1 MAKKVMVA
9 WASLSKRLGDCFQ
22 EAVFARC
29 FSRVGFWVSSGRML
43 MKVAANAV
51 RRCEVGSARPQP
63 PSETGAQR
71 RTSAAL
77 VAGDWAIVPMLRPS
91 RRSVASMMAA
101 RVTEAVVFVIVGG
114 CAEK

>member
-1 MAKKVMVA
+1 MVA

-51 RRCEVGSARPQP
+51 RPYSLWV
-63 PSETGAQR
+63 
-71 RTSAAL
+71 L
-77 VAGDWAIVPMLRPS
+77 
-91 RRSVASMMAA
+91 MAY
-101 RVTEAVVFVIVGG
+101 RL
-114 CAEK
+114 

>member
-77 VAGDWAIVPMLRPS
+77 VDCAALASCSTLRT
-91 RRSVASMMAA
+91 AA
-101 RVTEAVVFVIVGG
+101 RSLADER
-114 CAEK
+114 